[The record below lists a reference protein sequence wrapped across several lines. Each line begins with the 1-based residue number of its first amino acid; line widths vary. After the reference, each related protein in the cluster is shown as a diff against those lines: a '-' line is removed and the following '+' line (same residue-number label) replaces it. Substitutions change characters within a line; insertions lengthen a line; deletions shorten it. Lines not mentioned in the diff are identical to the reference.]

1 MPNSSRKLQ
10 NGCIKQPLNSI
21 LTGNFQD
28 IYSWKQPQHVTL
40 NVNTVHGIE
49 SPSIWTSDCS
59 RWLSTK
65 LVNMEIDLSPSISL
79 ESHSFILEYLTLLV
93 TSSGKIEGIL
103 FSSQPMELCSTDT
116 QTISSNSKSI
126 KLSGVGDQKRSLISE
141 RLDDSKAIKTSPS
154 GSSKKQSRKKSSKGG
169 RNGQTSK

>member
-1 MPNSSRKLQ
+1 MPKSSRKLQ
-10 NGCIKQPLNSI
+10 SGCIKQPLNSI

-28 IYSWKQPQHVTL
+28 IYSWKQPQPVTL

-49 SPSIWTSDCS
+49 FPSIWTSDYS
-59 RWLSTK
+59 KWLSTR
-65 LVNMEIDLSPSISL
+65 LVNMELDLSPSISL
-79 ESHSFILEYLTLLV
+79 ASHSFTLEYLTLLI
-93 TSSGKIEGIL
+93 SSNKKIEGIL

-126 KLSGVGDQKRSLISE
+126 KLSGLGGQNRNLISA
-141 RLDDSKAIKTSPS
+141 RLDGSKAIKILLSD
-154 GSSKKQSRKKSSKGG
+154 SSKKPSRKKNLKGG